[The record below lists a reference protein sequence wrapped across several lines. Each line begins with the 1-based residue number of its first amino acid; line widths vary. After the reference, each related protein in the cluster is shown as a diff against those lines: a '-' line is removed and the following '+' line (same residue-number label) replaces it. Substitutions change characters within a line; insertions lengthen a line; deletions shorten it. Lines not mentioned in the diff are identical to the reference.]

1 MQRPRTKYAKSGKV
15 NVAYQVFGSGA
26 IDFVYVPGWI
36 SDVEA
41 AWDEP
46 QFAQF
51 LRRLGGFTRV
61 IMFDKRGTG
70 LSDRDVG
77 YPTLEERMDDV
88 RAVMDAAGS
97 ERAVIFGQS
106 EGGGMSCLFA
116 ATYPE
121 RTRALVL
128 FGAFAKRS
136 RSPDY
141 PWAPA
146 REEREKWIAEIEDS
160 WGQTT
165 DVFDLAPSRTGDEA
179 FAEWYATMSRRAASP
194 GSAVMLARTNTD
206 IDVRAVLPAINV
218 PTLVM
223 QRRGDRDVK
232 VGEAEFIVFQ
242 IPGAKLCLMD
252 GDDHIFWCGDGATVL
267 GEIEEFITGS
277 RPAPAVDRVL
287 ATVLATDIVDSTRR
301 ATDLGDTAWTML
313 LERHH
318 LALRREIK
326 RFNGAEINTA
336 GDSFMVAFDGP
347 GRAVRCAFAMHEAV
361 RPLGLEIR
369 AGLHAGECVLA
380 GGAHSG
386 IALHVAARVAAKA
399 GAGQTL
405 TSRTVK
411 DLCIGSGITFQSMGS
426 FALKGLDDSWEV
438 CAASEVRAPSA

>member
-1 MQRPRTKYAKSGKV
+1 MQRPRTKYAKSGDV
-15 NVAYQVFGSGA
+15 SVAYQVFGSGA
-26 IDFVYVPGWI
+26 VDLVYVPGWI

-41 AWDEP
+41 AWEEP

-51 LRRLGGFTRV
+51 LRRLGEFSRV

-128 FGAFAKRS
+128 FGAFARRS
-136 RSPDY
+136 PAPDY
-141 PWAPA
+141 PWAPS
-146 REEREKWIAEIEDS
+146 REERDRWISLIEEN
-160 WGQTT
+160 WGETT
-165 DVFDLAPSRTGDEA
+165 DVFDLAPSRAGDEA
-179 FAEWYATMSRRAASP
+179 LAEWFATMSRRAASP
-194 GSAVMLARTNTD
+194 GSAVMLARINTD
-206 IDVRAVLPAINV
+206 IDVRAVLPAIRV

-232 VGEAEFIVFQ
+232 VEEAEFIAAQ
-242 IPGAKLCLMD
+242 IPNAKLCLMD
-252 GDDHIFWCGDGATVL
+252 GQDHIFWCGDADRVL
-267 GEIEEFITGS
+267 SEIQEFATGS
-277 RPAPAVDRVL
+277 RPTPAIDRVL

-301 ATDLGDTAWTML
+301 ARELGDAGWTML

-318 LALRREIK
+318 QAVRKEIS
-326 RFNGAEINTA
+326 RFRGVEINTA

-347 GRAVRCAFAMHEAV
+347 GRAVRCALAIHEATK
-361 RPLGLEIR
+361 PLGLELR
-369 AGLHAGECVLA
+369 AGLHSGECVLA
-380 GGAHSG
+380 GGARSG
-386 IALHVAARVAAKA
+386 IALHVAARVAAQA
-399 GAGQTL
+399 GPRQTL
-405 TSRTVK
+405 ASRTVK
-411 DLCIGSGITFQSMGS
+411 DLCIGSGLSFQTLGS
-426 FALKGLDDSWEV
+426 FPLKGLEDDWEI
-438 CAASEVRAPSA
+438 CIASIN

>member
-1 MQRPRTKYAKSGKV
+1 MEKPRTKYAKSGKV

-26 IDFVYVPGWI
+26 IDVIYVPGWI

-51 LRRLGGFTRV
+51 LRKLGEFSRV

-77 YPTLEERMDDV
+77 YPTLEQRMDDV
-88 RAVMDAAGS
+88 RAVMDASGS

-106 EGGGMSCLFA
+106 EGGCMSCLFA

-121 RTRALVL
+121 RTIALAL
-128 FGAFAKRS
+128 FGAFAKRAPS
-136 RSPDY
+136 LDY

-146 REEREKWIAEIEDS
+146 REERERWINQIEDS
-160 WGQTT
+160 WGLST
-165 DVFDLAPSRTGDEA
+165 DVFDIAPSRAGDEA

-194 GSAVMLARTNTD
+194 SSAVMLARTNTD
-206 IDVRAVLPAINV
+206 IDVSAVLATISV

-232 VGEAEFIVFQ
+232 VEEAEFIAAR
-242 IPGAKLCLMD
+242 IPNARLRLMD
-252 GDDHIFWCGDGATVL
+252 GDDHIFWCGDAGAVL
-267 GEIEEFITGS
+267 GELQEFITGS
-277 RPAPAVDRVL
+277 RPPPAIDRVL
-287 ATVLATDIVDSTRR
+287 ATILATDIVDSTRR
-301 ATDLGDTAWTML
+301 AGELGDAAWTL
-313 LERHH
+313 LLQRHH
-318 LALRREIK
+318 QVVRKEIA
-326 RFNGAEINTA
+326 RFRGKEVNTA

-347 GRAVRCAFAMHEAV
+347 GRAVECAFAIHEATA
-361 RPLGLEIR
+361 PLGLALR
-369 AGLHAGECVLA
+369 AGLHTGECILL

-399 GAGQTL
+399 GPHETL
-405 TSRTVK
+405 ASRTVK
-411 DLCIGSGITFQSMGS
+411 DLCTGSGIVFQTLGS
-426 FALKGLDDSWEV
+426 FPLKGLEDSWEI
-438 CAASEVRAPSA
+438 CAASGRTER